1 VILRQGTVYGW
12 SPRMRYDL
20 VVNTFVRDALAKGTL
35 TVHCG
40 GEMWRP
46 LVDVTDLARVYIAC
60 VEAPD
65 DRVHGKIF
73 NVVGKN
79 YRILELAHWVREALK
94 GVKKVEIEVDYT
106 TYKTRSY
113 RVSGERIQS
122 MLGVKPLV
130 GVKEAVEHMI
140 RQIDEYHQMDLYN
153 PRYYNIEWM
162 TLLSDMEQ
170 TLKRI
175 GGVF

>member
-1 VILRQGTVYGW
+1 
-12 SPRMRYDL
+12 
-20 VVNTFVRDALAKGTL
+20 
-35 TVHCG
+35 
-40 GEMWRP
+40 
-46 LVDVTDLARVYIAC
+46 
-60 VEAPD
+60 
-65 DRVHGKIF
+65 
-73 NVVGKN
+73 VVGKN

-94 GVKKVEIEVDYT
+94 PVKKVEIEVDYT

-122 MLGVKPLV
+122 VLGVKPLV
-130 GVKEAVEHMI
+130 GVKESVEQML
-140 RQIDEYHQMDLYN
+140 RQVEEYKQMDLYN

-162 TLLSDMEQ
+162 TLLSDMES

>member
-1 VILRQGTVYGW
+1 
-12 SPRMRYDL
+12 MRYDL

-65 DRVHGKIF
+65 DRVHGKTF

-94 GVKKVEIEVDYT
+94 GAKKVEIEVDYT

-122 MLGVKPLV
+122 VLGVKPLV

-140 RQIDEYHQMDLYN
+140 RQIDEHHQMDLYN